1 MKYQS
6 SYYCQNEPLF
16 GKIFNKMKNLKKK
29 LIDFESKIKKIYE
42 KGNIKGPIHLSG
54 GNETQ
59 LIKIFKKIK
68 KNDWIISNWR
78 SHYHAL
84 LHGIPEKK
92 ILREILKGKSMSLNF
107 KENKFIASSIVA
119 GGIPIGLGIALAIK
133 RKKQKNRVFIFVG
146 DMTFETGV
154 FYEVYKYAKNFKL
167 PIKFIV
173 EDNGLSTNTP
183 TKNAWSII
191 SKKPNDVIYYKYKRK
206 FPHHGTG
213 SWVLF

>member
-1 MKYQS
+1 
-6 SYYCQNEPLF
+6 
-16 GKIFNKMKNLKKK
+16 MKNIKLK
-29 LIDFESKIKKIYE
+29 LINFENKIKKIYE
-42 KGNIKGPIHLSG
+42 TGKLKAPIHLSG
-54 GNETQ
+54 GNEDQ
-59 LIKIFKKIK
+59 LIKIFKKIN

-84 LHGIPEKK
+84 LHGIPENL
-92 ILREILKGKSMSLNF
+92 ILKEIIKGKSMSLNF
-107 KENKFIASSIVA
+107 KKYKFIASSIVG

-133 RKKQKNRVFIFVG
+133 KRKFKNHVYIFVG

-154 FYEVYKYAKNFKL
+154 FYESYKYAKNFNL
-167 PIKFIV
+167 PIKFII

-183 TKNAWSII
+183 TKKAWKVI
-191 SKKPNDVIYYKYKRK
+191 SKKPKDVIYYKYKRR

>member
-1 MKYQS
+1 MKD
-6 SYYCQNEPLF
+6 
-16 GKIFNKMKNLKKK
+16 LKKK
-29 LIDFESKIKKIYE
+29 LVNFELKIKKIYE
-42 KGNIKGPIHLSG
+42 SGKIKAPIHLSG

-68 KNDWIISNWR
+68 INDWVISNWR

-92 ILREILKGKSMSLNF
+92 IFNEILKGKSMSLNF
-107 KENKFIASSIVA
+107 QEHRFIASSIVG

-133 RKKQKNRVFIFVG
+133 MKKQKNKVYIFVG

-154 FYEVYKYAKNFKL
+154 FYECYKYAKNFNL

-183 TKNAWSII
+183 TKKTWKII
-191 SKKPNDVIYYKYKRK
+191 SKKPKDIIYYKYKRK
-206 FPHHGTG
+206 LPHHGTG